1 MKILHTI
8 AAAGLFLI
16 TGAATAGTADP
27 YVKLRQQN
35 QAERIG
41 QGVVSGG
48 LTPRETARLA
58 AQQRTIRMEERAYKS
73 DGVLTRFERADMNR
87 DLNVASRDI
96 RIQKHDGQRRY

>member
-1 MKILHTI
+1 MKTVHTI

-16 TGAATAGTADP
+16 AGAATAGTADP
-27 YVKLRQQN
+27 YVNLRQQN
-35 QAERIG
+35 QAERIH

-48 LTPRETARLA
+48 LTPREIARLSA
-58 AQQRTIRMEERAYKS
+58 EQRAIRIEERAYKS
-73 DGVLTRFERADMNR
+73 DGVLTRIERADLNR